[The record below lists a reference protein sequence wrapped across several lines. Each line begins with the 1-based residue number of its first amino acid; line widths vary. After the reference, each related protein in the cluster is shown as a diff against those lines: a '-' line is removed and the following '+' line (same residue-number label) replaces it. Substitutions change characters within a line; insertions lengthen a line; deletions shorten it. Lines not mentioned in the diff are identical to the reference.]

1 MEQRVF
7 VGENNTATFVCPKC
21 NATKT
26 ADVSQF
32 TSLARRVTLK
42 VNCSCKNAYSVFLER
57 RYSYRKETQL
67 SGNFS
72 FKPSGG
78 RLQQG
83 KVSVMNISQGGLQLE
98 FNVMPKIK
106 VGAIFEVE
114 FTLDDK
120 QQTLIKKEV
129 AVKRVVDKIAGVKFC
144 SIDPSDPSDKAIGFY
159 LF

>member
-1 MEQRVF
+1 MEQRVL
-7 VGENNTATFVCPKC
+7 VAENNSVTVVCPKC

-26 ADVSQF
+26 AGVSQF
-32 TSLARRVTLK
+32 KSLDRRVTLK
-42 VNCSCKNAYSVFLER
+42 VTCTCENVYSVFLER
-57 RYSYRKETQL
+57 RRSYRKELHL
-67 SGNFS
+67 SGNFV

-106 VGAIFEVE
+106 VGEIFEVE

-129 AVKRVVDKIAGVKFC
+129 AVKRVADKIVGVKFC

>member
-7 VGENNTATFVCPKC
+7 VTENDAAIFVCPKC
-21 NATKT
+21 NASKS
-26 ADVSQF
+26 ADITQYK
-32 TSLARRVTLK
+32 SLDRRVTLK
-42 VNCSCKNAYSVFLER
+42 VTCPCGNVYSVFLER
-57 RYSYRKETQL
+57 RQSYRKDTQL
-67 SGNFS
+67 SGKFS

-83 KVSVMNISQGGLQLE
+83 MVSIVNISQEGMQLV
-98 FNVMPKIK
+98 FNVMPE
-106 VGAIFEVE
+106 VHVDSIFEVE

-120 QQTLIKKEV
+120 PQTLIRKEV
-129 AVKRVVDKIAGVKFC
+129 TVKRIIDKNVGVIFC

>member
-7 VGENNTATFVCPKC
+7 VTENDSAIFVCPKC
-21 NATKT
+21 NATKS
-26 ADVSQF
+26 ADITQF
-32 TSLARRVTLK
+32 KPLDRRVSLK
-42 VNCSCKNAYSVFLER
+42 VTCTCGNVYSVFLER
-57 RYSYRKETQL
+57 RHSYRKETHF
-67 SGNFS
+67 SGNFF

-83 KVSVMNISQGGLQLE
+83 KVSIMNISQEGLQLT
-98 FNVMPKIK
+98 FNVMPEIH
-106 VGAIFEVE
+106 VGDIFELE

-120 QQTLIKKEV
+120 QQTLIRKEV
-129 AVKRVVDKIAGVKFC
+129 TVKRIMAKSMGVKFC

>member
-7 VGENNTATFVCPKC
+7 VTENDSAIFVCPKC

-26 ADVSQF
+26 ADISQF
-32 TSLARRVTLK
+32 KPLDRRVTLK
-42 VNCSCKNAYSVFLER
+42 VTCTCENVYSVFLER
-57 RYSYRKETQL
+57 RRSYRKEIHL

-72 FKPSGG
+72 IKPSGG
-78 RLQQG
+78 KLQQG
-83 KVSVMNISQGGLQLE
+83 KVFIMNISQEGLQLV
-98 FNVMPKIK
+98 FNVMPEIH
-106 VGAIFEVE
+106 VGAILDVE

-120 QQTLIKKEV
+120 QQTLIRKKV
-129 AVKRVVDKIAGVKFC
+129 AVKRVVDKIVGVKFC